1 MPLLLSLQRIIGRN
15 PILIR
20 HGPLATLTIMS
31 SLLIGISI
39 HLAVVYVNH
48 NFRTQVGMDDVTL
61 GDFNVSGSPGVS
73 YVFLRW
79 LADMFSIDMN
89 GQTFSVHW
97 SLVGAC
103 GHQYTGSSNDS
114 CIQNQ
119 FVNNVALYLNENASV
134 NWNITSP
141 IGTFDSSTVQ
151 NPPPVT
157 YIPGRKQ
164 LPAEE
169 YVTVLS
175 FDPFLPYTLQKKSST
190 LYYPFDQHSA
200 YTSLLA
206 IDTDSNQSLPIS
218 GVMGYGSM
226 INWIGSSVFYPTTV
240 GNETLYALAL
250 ILVRQ
255 DMVKVFAILLLLTSW
270 GLSVAVLWMTVLVLF
285 RANVNDS
292 LILISTSVLFALP
305 QIRAS
310 MPDSPAFGAFIDIA
324 GYFMNVCLVSICTS
338 ILLISRLQ
346 YHCQSTV
353 TTSEK
358 PMPSQQAERIAF
370 LMDRE

>member
-1 MPLLLSLQRIIGRN
+1 MSPPPLSRGRN
-15 PILIR
+15 LTLKPYGPVAALMIMFTLLAGFSIL
-20 HGPLATLTIMS
+20 LTM
-31 SLLIGISI
+31 
-39 HLAVVYVNH
+39 VYLKA
-48 NFRTQVGMDDVTL
+48 NFITRVAMDNVTL
-61 GDFNVSGSPGVS
+61 SIFNVSGSPGLV
-73 YVFLRW
+73 L
-79 LADMFSIDMN
+79 LADMFSIDLN

-134 NWNITSP
+134 NWNVTTP
-141 IGTFDSSTVQ
+141 IGTFDSSMVQ

-169 YVTVLS
+169 YDTVLPI
-175 FDPFLPYTLQKKSST
+175 DPFLPYTLQKQSST
-190 LYYPFDQHSA
+190 LYYPFDWHSA
-200 YTSLLA
+200 YVSLLA

-226 INWIGSSVFYPTTV
+226 INWSGYCVFYPTTV

-250 ILVRQ
+250 TLKRQ
-255 DMVKVFAILLLLTSW
+255 RMVKVFAILLVVTNW
-270 GLSVAVLWMTVLVLF
+270 VLSVAVLWMTVLVLF
-285 RANVNDS
+285 RAKINEG
-292 LILISTSVLFALP
+292 LILTSTSVLFALP

-310 MPDSPAFGAFIDIA
+310 MPDSPAFGAFIDIT
-324 GYFMNVCLVSICTS
+324 GYFTNVCLVSICTS
-338 ILLISRLQ
+338 ILLFSRLQ
-346 YHCQSTV
+346 YHYQSAV
-353 TTSEK
+353 TTSVEST
-358 PMPSQQAERIAF
+358 PPQRDTFCVDSMGQG
-370 LMDRE
+370 